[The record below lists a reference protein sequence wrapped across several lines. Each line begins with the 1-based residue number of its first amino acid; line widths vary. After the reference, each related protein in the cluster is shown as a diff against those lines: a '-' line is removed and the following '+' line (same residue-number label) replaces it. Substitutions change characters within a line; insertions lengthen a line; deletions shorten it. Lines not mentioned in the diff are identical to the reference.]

1 MFSRSRSFALPL
13 LVGIALIATA
23 STGCSKTKP
32 KPEVR
37 VSDSQPLNG
46 ADGSRTLVDG
56 TDGSNGGF
64 APAGGS
70 RAGGAPD
77 GEELGSTGEVGGAAG
92 REGAAGRSAAGNA
105 PGALTKDGSTGSLT
119 NSASADGVE
128 NAVPSAELD
137 MINFLYDSAE
147 IEPDWQP
154 VLDKHAEYIKA
165 NPNTKVQIEGHCD
178 ERGTEEYNIAL
189 GQKRAD
195 TVRNYLVSKGVDQN
209 RLTTISYGK
218 MRPLVT
224 DGTPQGMASNRRA
237 MFLVFETPAQ

>member
-13 LVGIALIATA
+13 LAGIALIVTA
-23 STGCSKTKP
+23 STGCNKTKP

-37 VSDSQPLNG
+37 VSESQPLNG

-56 TDGSNGGF
+56 TDGTNSGGF
-64 APAGGS
+64 APANGS
-70 RAGGAPD
+70 RAGGAPNA
-77 GEELGSTGEVGGAAG
+77 EEMGTTGEVGGAAG
-92 REGAAGRSAAGNA
+92 REGAGRNAAGNA
-105 PGALTKDGSTGSLT
+105 ASALAKDGSTGTLQ
-119 NSASADGVE
+119 NIASADGVE
-128 NAVPSAELD
+128 NAVPSGELD
-137 MINFLYDSAE
+137 MINFLYDSTE

-178 ERGTEEYNIAL
+178 ERGTDDYNIAL

-218 MRPLVT
+218 MRPLVN
-224 DGTPQGMASNRRA
+224 DGSAQGMAQNRRA
-237 MFLVFETPAQ
+237 MFLVFETVAP